1 MDDSTSADDTLHRRA
16 PAATRKAARSGAE
29 AAAEAEPHEQ
39 APLLG
44 SGDRGGSD
52 HGDDDEQ
59 TGGAQGLP
67 SSGADDGFDEWE
79 GLPWYKRPSVR
90 CRPFSLEYDFHLNMI
105 FTTFGHFRSISF

>member
-1 MDDSTSADDTLHRRA
+1 MDDSTSANDALHRRA
-16 PAATRKAARSGAE
+16 PAATRKAAWNGAA
-29 AAAEAEPHEQ
+29 AAAEADPHEQ

-52 HGDDDEQ
+52 HDDDEQ
-59 TGGAQGLP
+59 NGGAEGLP

-90 CRPFSLEYDFHLNMI
+90 CRPFSLEYDFQ
-105 FTTFGHFRSISF
+105 